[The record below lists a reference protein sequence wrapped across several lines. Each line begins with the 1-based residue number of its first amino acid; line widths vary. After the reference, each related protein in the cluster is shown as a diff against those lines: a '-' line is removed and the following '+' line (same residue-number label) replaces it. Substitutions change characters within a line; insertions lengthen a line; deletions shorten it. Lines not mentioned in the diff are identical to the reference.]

1 MESSTSNLPLYVD
14 LDGTLI
20 KSDLMFESILI
31 LLKKNLFFLFAIPVW
46 LLKGRPYLKVQLAK
60 RVQVPIEQVPVNEE
74 FHEFLQKEKDRGRKL
89 VLISASNQTV
99 VEQVSSHFDLFNEC
113 FGSNESTNL
122 KANNKL
128 ARIQELNNG
137 KSFSYAGNSS
147 ADLPIWK
154 ESAEVLLVN
163 CSQSLEGKIKTTNAK
178 SFDSAPSQFNKL
190 LETMRPHQWLKNLLV
205 FVPLILSHQIN
216 QLDLL
221 FLSIIA
227 YVSFCLCAS
236 SVYLLNDMLDLKS
249 DRQHTTKSKRAFAA
263 GDLPLATGFFAGPLL
278 FLMGVLFAL
287 LLPQSFLLVLMI
299 YWLLTSLYS
308 FCLKRLFLMDVITL
322 AVLYTMRVIAGSAA
336 ISVQTTVWLIT
347 FSFFLFLGLALVKRV
362 IELLNVIGE
371 GKQRI
376 EGRAYLYTHIWLL
389 SRIGKASSATAII
402 VFILYITAPETIQL
416 YSSPLILWLIC
427 PLLMYLLFR
436 IWQFAHTQKLEEDPV
451 LFALTDRIGQVI
463 AVVCGALIWLAA

>member
-1 MESSTSNLPLYVD
+1 
-14 LDGTLI
+14 
-20 KSDLMFESILI
+20 MFESILI
-31 LLKKNLFFLFAIPVW
+31 LLKNNLFFLLAIPIW
-46 LLKGRPYLKVQLAK
+46 LLKGRSYLKLQLAK
-60 RVQVPIEQVPVNEE
+60 RVQIPIDLMPVNKE
-74 FHEFLQKEKDRGRKL
+74 FHEFLQKEKERGRKL
-89 VLISASNQTV
+89 VLISASNQTA
-99 VEQVSSHFDLFNEC
+99 VEQASSYFGLFNES
-113 FGSNESTNL
+113 FGSNNSTNL

-128 ARIQELNNG
+128 VKIQELNNG
-137 KSFSYAGNSS
+137 ESFSYAGNSS

-163 CSQSLEGKIKTTNAK
+163 CSQSLEGKMKTANTRT
-178 SFDSAPSQFNKL
+178 FDSAPAQLNKL
-190 LETMRPHQWLKNLLV
+190 LEAMRPHQWLKNLLV

-227 YVSFCLCAS
+227 YTSFCLCAS

-249 DRQHTTKSKRAFAA
+249 DRLHITKSKRAFAS
-263 GDLPLATGFFAGPLL
+263 GDLPLATGFLAGPLL
-278 FLMGVLFAL
+278 FLIGVLSAL
-287 LLPQSFLLVLMI
+287 LLPHSFLSVLLI

-308 FCLKRLFLMDVITL
+308 FYLKRLFLADVITL
-322 AVLYTMRVIAGSAA
+322 AVLYTMRIIAGSAA

-362 IELLNVIGE
+362 TELLNLIRE
-371 GKQRI
+371 GKQRV
-376 EGRAYLYTHIWLL
+376 EGRPYLNTHLPLL

-402 VFILYITAPETIQL
+402 VFVLYITAPETTQL

-436 IWQFAHTQKLEEDPV
+436 IWQFTYKQKLEEDPV
-451 LFALTDRIGQVI
+451 LFAITDRIGQGI
-463 AVVCGALIWLAA
+463 AVICAVLIWLAA

>member
-1 MESSTSNLPLYVD
+1 
-14 LDGTLI
+14 
-20 KSDLMFESILI
+20 MFESILI
-31 LLKKNLFFLFAIPVW
+31 LLKKNLFFLFAIPIW
-46 LLKGRPYLKVQLAK
+46 LLKGRPYLKLQLAK
-60 RVQVPIEQVPVNEE
+60 RVQVPIEQVPVNAE
-74 FHEFLQKEKDRGRKL
+74 FHEFLQKEKERGRKL
-89 VLISASNQTV
+89 VLISASNQTA

-137 KSFSYAGNSS
+137 ESFSYAGNSS
-147 ADLPIWK
+147 EDLPIWK
-154 ESAEVLLVN
+154 QSAEVLLVN
-163 CSQSLEGKIKTTNAK
+163 CSQSLERKIKTTNTK

-205 FVPLILSHQIN
+205 FVPLILSHQISK
-216 QLDLL
+216 LDLL

-249 DRQHTTKSKRAFAA
+249 DRQHITKSKRAFAA
-263 GDLPLATGFFAGPLL
+263 GELSLATGFFAGPLL
-278 FLMGVLFAL
+278 FLIGVLFAL

-308 FCLKRLFLMDVITL
+308 FRLKRLFLVDVITL
-322 AVLYTMRVIAGSAA
+322 GVLYTMRIIAGSAA

-362 IELLNVIGE
+362 IDLLNVIGE
-371 GKQRI
+371 GKQRV
-376 EGRAYLYTHIWLL
+376 EGRAYLYTHISLL

-402 VFILYITAPETIQL
+402 VFILYITAPETTQL

-427 PLLMYLLFR
+427 PLLMCLLFR